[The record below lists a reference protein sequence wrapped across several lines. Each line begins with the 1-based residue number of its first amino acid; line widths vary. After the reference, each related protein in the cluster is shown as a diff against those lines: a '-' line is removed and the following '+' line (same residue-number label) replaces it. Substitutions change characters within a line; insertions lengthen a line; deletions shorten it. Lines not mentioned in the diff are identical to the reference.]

1 MLLQLAIEL
10 LGTDAE
16 LLAQIIHTEFRV
28 VDMVFYQLHGIGKQS
43 LIARLHLYL
52 LHLSYLL
59 HSHTA
64 SQHILVAEQL
74 PHSRCEHLHIEG
86 LRHEAIHSKLSTSQ
100 LQVGVVLSGENDNRH
115 TSKHFVVLNPTA
127 HLYSVHHRHHV
138 VDNHQ
143 VGRNAATHSQ
153 PGAAV
158 GSLKAIIF
166 LTKRVGEKAA
176 YGIVVLHYKYCP
188 LLRRIDV
195 LTFCHRN
202 LDSALYWQHY
212 GECGAATRQRCHR
225 DSTLVQL
232 HKLLC
237 NIQPYSGAFFHTFR
251 PRRLI
256 KSLEDERNIIVGN
269 ANSVI

>member
-43 LIARLHLYL
+43 LIARLHFYF
-52 LHLSYLL
+52 LHVGYLL
-59 HSHTA
+59 HSHTT
-64 SQHILVAEQL
+64 SQQVFVAEQL
-74 PHSRCEHLHIEG
+74 PHSRSEYLHIKW

-143 VGRNAATHSQ
+143 VGRNAATHCQS
-153 PGAAV
+153 GATV
-158 GSLKAIIF
+158 GCHKAIIF
-166 LTKRVGEKAA
+166 FTERVGEKAA

-188 LLRRIDV
+188 LLRHIDI
-195 LTFCHRN
+195 LRFCQ
-202 LDSALYWQHY
+202 LSLGSALYGQHY
-212 GECGAATRQRCHR
+212 GECGATTRQRSHR
-225 DSTLVQL
+225 DSPLVQL
-232 HKLLC
+232 HKLFS